1 MITLICHPSLY
12 IVPHSADLPKV
23 EQLLPLGLVDG
34 MKAAEADGTAPDC
47 CPSTKPHLA
56 VVAEV
61 AALPTIKP
69 STSIHDSYEK

>member
-1 MITLICHPSLY
+1 MSSLY
-12 IVPHSADLPKV
+12 IVPNRADLPKV
-23 EQLLPLGLVDG
+23 EQLSSLSLVDG
-34 MKAAEADGTAPDC
+34 METAEADGIPPDR
-47 CPSTKPHLA
+47 CPSPKPHLA